1 MGEQGTGKTT
11 AVRRA
16 TSVWFQHIS
25 KRFYPYEMKAKHV
38 FDDLHR
44 EFDFVPY
51 WNRIKEIL
59 TELPRDQVL
68 HQYVDTNNERAE
80 ANC

>member
-1 MGEQGTGKTT
+1 
-11 AVRRA
+11 
-16 TSVWFQHIS
+16 
-25 KRFYPYEMKAKHV
+25 MKAKHV
-38 FDDLHR
+38 FDAPHS